1 MQLIFLGISIESVL
15 RIDNN
20 IENANFIG
28 SSMVQIHWVFFR
40 QKITEC
46 NCNVLGFFNFSSIS
60 VAKFNKKL
68 STICI
73 IIATKL
79 QP

>member
-15 RIDNN
+15 RIGNN
-20 IENANFIG
+20 IENRYANFIG
-28 SSMVQIHWVFFR
+28 SIMVQIHW
-40 QKITEC
+40 QKITAC
-46 NCNVLGFFNFSSIS
+46 NCNVLGFLNFSFIS

-73 IIATKL
+73 IIATK
-79 QP
+79 